1 MRCQDVERLM
11 LEKSERERSLE
22 ERRVLEAHLEGC
34 PDCAAFRDFR
44 EGLWVAREKAP
55 VPELDADQAENV
67 RLRCHAELAQK
78 SSIPLAG
85 VPWSIWAAFG
95 ILTVITLGF
104 FIPQTLDFFSTKEFT
119 PAMVLLL
126 AILLQ
131 NAVMLFFAP
140 VVIRRRR
147 IDQNGWRECQ

>member
-1 MRCQDVERLM
+1 M

-22 ERRVLEAHLEGC
+22 ERHVLEAHLESC
-34 PDCAAFRDFR
+34 PDCSAFRDFR
-44 EGLWVAREKAP
+44 EGLRVVREKAP
-55 VPELDADQAENV
+55 VPELDAGLAEKV

-78 SSIPLAG
+78 SSVLLAG
-85 VPWSIWAAFG
+85 VPWPIWAAFG

-119 PAMVLLL
+119 PAMGLLL

-140 VVIRRRR
+140 IVIRRRR
-147 IDQNGWRECQ
+147 IGHNGWRECQ